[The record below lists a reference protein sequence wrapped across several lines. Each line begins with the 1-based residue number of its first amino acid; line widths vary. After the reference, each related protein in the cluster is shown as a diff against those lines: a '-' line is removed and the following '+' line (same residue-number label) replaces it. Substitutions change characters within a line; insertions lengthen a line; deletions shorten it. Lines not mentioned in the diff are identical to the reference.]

1 MNYHIEFIKSAKNQ
15 EPINQIIDEYGPNEE
30 TEIKPV
36 FRPFLS
42 EENVKPKLNLKKMSN
57 NANNTISNSK
67 KRNELYNK
75 IKKDKSEFKSYFKI
89 KNTIFNQIKL
99 DKPEALK
106 KLEKG
111 LKVVFFGKEGY
122 ITKKLDSL
130 KKIYKK
136 RRNSIGIDTKI
147 YAGTLDFLDLKSK
160 NSMGGRLDD
169 YKKNYLFRSN
179 NFSVARDKFG
189 RREAMFIAN
198 NSKKRKIQKNV
209 KRLFSAQYSGSF
221 YFNALI

>member
-1 MNYHIEFIKSAKNQ
+1 MNYNIEFIKSAKNQ

-75 IKKDKSEFKSYFKI
+75 IKKDNSEFKSYFKI

-130 KKIYKK
+130 KKI
-136 RRNSIGIDTKI
+136 
-147 YAGTLDFLDLKSK
+147 
-160 NSMGGRLDD
+160 
-169 YKKNYLFRSN
+169 
-179 NFSVARDKFG
+179 
-189 RREAMFIAN
+189 
-198 NSKKRKIQKNV
+198 
-209 KRLFSAQYSGSF
+209 
-221 YFNALI
+221 